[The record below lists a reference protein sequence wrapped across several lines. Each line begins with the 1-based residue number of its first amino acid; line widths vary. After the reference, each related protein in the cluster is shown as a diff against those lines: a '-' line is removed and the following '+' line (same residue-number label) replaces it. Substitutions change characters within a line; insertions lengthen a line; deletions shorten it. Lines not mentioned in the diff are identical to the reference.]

1 MKIFAFLHKSAKLQ
15 NTRVI
20 FEYCIINNKNDKKN
34 FVNLRYKLQIPTN
47 TKVNSVVFVAK
58 LKSFSLW
65 EYI

>member
-1 MKIFAFLHKSAKLQ
+1 M
-15 NTRVI
+15 
-20 FEYCIINNKNDKKN
+20 INN
-34 FVNLRYKLQIPTN
+34 FVNLRYKLHITPN